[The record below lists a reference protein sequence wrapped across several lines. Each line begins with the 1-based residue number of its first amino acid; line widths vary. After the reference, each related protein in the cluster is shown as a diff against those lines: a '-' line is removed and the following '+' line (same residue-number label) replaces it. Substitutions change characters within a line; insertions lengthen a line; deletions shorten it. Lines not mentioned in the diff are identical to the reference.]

1 MKKLIF
7 ALIAGSAA
15 MAAQAQTATTA
26 TTTAPRAYVG
36 AGVAAAE
43 SEYRIPG
50 ASSVSSRGF
59 KGSGKIFGG
68 VEIDQTFGV
77 EAGYT
82 DFRKS
87 RANYTVNGVPG
98 VAEAD
103 GYGAYVAGKAT
114 MPVNEKTSVYAKA
127 GVAHTKRE
135 MTSATPGLTRKESD
149 NALYGALGAQY
160 AVNDQVS
167 LIAEYERYGK
177 KADFGTKPDVWTI
190 GAKYKF

>member
-15 MAAQAQTATTA
+15 MAAQAQTT

-36 AGVAAAE
+36 AGVSTVE
-43 SEYRIPG
+43 SDYRISG
-50 ASSVSSRGF
+50 ASNVNSSGW
-59 KGSGKIFGG
+59 KGSGKLFGG
-68 VEIDQTFGV
+68 VEVDQTFGV

-87 RANYTVNGVPG
+87 RANYTVNGAPG

-114 MPVNEKTSVYAKA
+114 MPVSEKTSVYAKA

-160 AVNDQVS
+160 AVNEQVS

-190 GAKYKF
+190 GAKYQF

>member
-15 MAAQAQTATTA
+15 MAAQAQTTA
-26 TTTAPRAYVG
+26 TTAPRAYVG
-36 AGVAAAE
+36 AGVSTVE
-43 SEYRIPG
+43 SDFKISG
-50 ASSVSSRGF
+50 ANNVNSSGW
-59 KGSGKIFGG
+59 KGSGKLFGG

-87 RANYTVNGVPG
+87 RADYTFNGANG

-103 GYGAYVAGKAT
+103 GYGSYLAGKAT
-114 MPVNEKTSVYAKA
+114 MPVNEQTSVYGKL

-135 MTSATPGLTRKESD
+135 MTSSTPGLARKVSD
-149 NALYGALGAQY
+149 NGVYAGIGVQHALNQ
-160 AVNDQVS
+160 QVS

-177 KADFGTKPDVWTI
+177 KADFGAKPDVLTI
-190 GAKYKF
+190 GAKYNF

>member
-7 ALIAGSAA
+7 ALIAGTAA
-15 MAAQAQTATTA
+15 MSAAQAQTTTS
-26 TTTAPRAYVG
+26 PRIYVG
-36 AGVAAAE
+36 AGVSAAE
-43 SEYRIPG
+43 SEYRIPN
-50 ASSVSSRGF
+50 ASDVSSRGF

-68 VEIDQTFGV
+68 AEIDQTYAV

-87 RANYTVNGVPG
+87 RANYRVNGVPG

-114 MPVNEKTSVYAKA
+114 MPVTDKVSAYAKL

-135 MTSATPGLTRKESD
+135 MTSSTPGLGRKVSD
-149 NALYGALGAQY
+149 NAAYGALGAQY
-160 AVNDQVS
+160 AINQQVS
-167 LIAEYERYGK
+167 LIAEYERFGK
-177 KADFGTKPDVWTI
+177 KADFGTKPDLWTI
-190 GAKYKF
+190 GAKYNF